1 MLPSQMIT
9 ATALP
14 PLPLCL
20 GSSANAA
27 VLLYAVISL
36 THHSKTSKASLEFL
50 ADMIS
55 SKV

>member
-14 PLPLCL
+14 PLPLCI